1 MEFPYCLAD
10 WLICIVRRIS
20 TIQMRLNIS
29 MYLHGEGNGN
39 PPQYSCLEN
48 PRDRGAWWAAVYGVA
63 QSRTRL
69 ERLSSSSVYLHIC
82 THTYAH
88 SCIYAWDHFCLIHCK
103 FLLELNSVSAISFHM
118 WLLLLKP
125 LLVLPSVASVVG
137 KFIKLIVSFIVLFF
151 FLTFV
156 LVLPYI
162 EMNPPQVYMCSP
174 SWTLLPPPSPY
185 RKLGFDGFWNICT
198 EKWRIEKCQF
208 LHLTFITLPMAF
220 QKAPA
225 WRQEKCL
232 KKTPRYAER
241 RHHHYYQFKFLLVPR
256 TVFTHR
262 PSFV

>member
-48 PRDRGAWWAAVYGVA
+48 PRDRGAWWAAIYGVT
-63 QSRTRL
+63 QSWTRL
-69 ERLSSSSVYLHIC
+69 ERLSSSSMYLHIC

-88 SCIYAWDHFCLIHCK
+88 SCIYSWDHICLIHCK
-103 FLLELNSVSAISFHM
+103 FLLELNSGSAISFHM

-125 LLVLPSVASVVG
+125 LLVFPSVASVVG
-137 KFIKLIVSFIVLFF
+137 KLIVSFIVLFF
-151 FLTFV
+151 FLTLQYCIGFA
-156 LVLPYI
+156 
-162 EMNPPQVYMCSP
+162 VYRNESATGIHVFP
-174 SWTLLPPPSPY
+174 ILNPPPSPY

-220 QKAPA
+220 QNAPA

-241 RHHHYYQFKFLLVPR
+241 RHHYYYQFKFLLVPR